1 MKGFSIFM
9 GLYCEEFEK
18 VIVLLFELIKARWHD
33 SEFNREQR
41 KRGTEQLG
49 REIEETAVVCEL

>member
-18 VIVLLFELIKARWHD
+18 VRVLLFELIKARWHD
-33 SEFNREQR
+33 SEVNREQR